1 LIASWNLA
9 AADAAATP
17 QSHAVVA
24 LGDVGIATAG
34 QSLLRYAISA
44 YSGEVDTGSPTRI
57 CALLIASDGEVNSVK
72 ICALLLL
79 GGVSLAS
86 VASAQSPAS
95 NPPPALEAPAT
106 VPASPPV
113 ANAPATVSNPG
124 LPPQRVHAAVR
135 ASGFDPIG
143 PPVRRGNLY
152 VQRALDPNAVEYRV
166 VVDSLTGRTLSVR
179 PMRLAGPYAYGPP
192 PYRPYPPPYRP
203 AYGRYYG
210 PPPDDFGYGA
220 PHPPRN
226 IPTAR
231 LTPPQPPAPP
241 QPPQSRQPPPSTTA
255 QAPLPRPKP
264 YVMESTGSI
273 PIDSPKPLA
282 SQKTPEPRKAPEP
295 PAAAPSSN
303 GAAALPP
310 VAPLD

>member
-1 LIASWNLA
+1 VGFAT
-9 AADAAATP
+9 AAT
-17 QSHAVVA
+17 
-24 LGDVGIATAG
+24 
-34 QSLLRYAISA
+34 SLLRYA
-44 YSGEVDTGSPTRI
+44 VDDRVGWGDHLVTIRT
-57 CALLIASDGEVNSVK
+57 
-72 ICALLLL
+72 LLLL

-86 VASAQSPAS
+86 VASAQSPAANS
-95 NPPPALEAPAT
+95 SPPPALEAPAT
-106 VPASPPV
+106 VPASPP
-113 ANAPATVSNPG
+113 APPPPSATAPRPATMPTTASNPG
-124 LPPQRVHAAVR
+124 LPPQRVHAIVR
-135 ASGFDPIG
+135 AAGFDPVG
-143 PPVRRGNLY
+143 PPTRRGNLY
-152 VQRALDPNAVEYRV
+152 VQRALDPNAVAYRV

-179 PMRLAGPYAYGPP
+179 PMRIAGPYAYGPP
-192 PYRPYPPPYRP
+192 PYRAYPPPYRG

-210 PPPDDFGYGA
+210 PPPDDFGYGYGA

-231 LTPPQPPAPP
+231 LAPP
-241 QPPQSRQPPPSTTA
+241 QSPPPTAQPPSHQPPPSTTA

-282 SQKTPEPRKAPEP
+282 AQKTPEPKTAAA
-295 PAAAPSSN
+295 PAAAPQSN

>member
-1 LIASWNLA
+1 
-9 AADAAATP
+9 
-17 QSHAVVA
+17 
-24 LGDVGIATAG
+24 
-34 QSLLRYAISA
+34 
-44 YSGEVDTGSPTRI
+44 VDTGSPTRI
-57 CALLIASDGEVNSVK
+57 CALLIASDGEISSVK

-86 VASAQSPAS
+86 VASAQSPAANS

-106 VPASPPV
+106 VPASPPAPTASAPPV
-113 ANAPATVSNPG
+113 AHAPATVSNPG
-124 LPPQRVHAAVR
+124 LPPQRVHAVVR

-210 PPPDDFGYGA
+210 PPPDDFGYGYGA

-231 LTPPQPPAPP
+231 LTPPQSQPPSPP

-273 PIDSPKPLA
+273 DSPKPLA
-282 SQKTPEPRKAPEP
+282 SQKTPEPPKAPEP